1 MKPFTRSDR
10 VGTKIQKVLSEL
22 LRKSIN
28 DPRLETTTITGV
40 KMSRDLRLAYIYFI
54 TSKDSTSN
62 SKKSKEEAIKGFN
75 SALGFL
81 KRSLARQLGLRYMP
95 NLKFYYDE
103 SFDYGSRIDSVL
115 ESIKKEEAPK

>member
-1 MKPFTRSDR
+1 M
-10 VGTKIQKVLSEL
+10 
-22 LRKSIN
+22 RKSIN

-40 KMSRDLRLAYIYFI
+40 KMSPDLRLAYIYFI

-62 SKKSKEEAIKGFN
+62 SKKSREEAIKGFN

-115 ESIKKEEAPK
+115 ESIKKEESPK

>member
-40 KMSRDLRLAYIYFI
+40 KVSRDLRLAYIYFV

-62 SKKSKEEAIKGFN
+62 SKK
-75 SALGFL
+75 
-81 KRSLARQLGLRYMP
+81 
-95 NLKFYYDE
+95 
-103 SFDYGSRIDSVL
+103 
-115 ESIKKEEAPK
+115 

>member
-62 SKKSKEEAIKGFN
+62 SKKSKEESIKGFN

-115 ESIKKEEAPK
+115 ESIKKEEAP

>member
-10 VGTKIQKVLSEL
+10 VGIQIQKVLSEL

-62 SKKSKEEAIKGFN
+62 SKKNREEAIKGFN